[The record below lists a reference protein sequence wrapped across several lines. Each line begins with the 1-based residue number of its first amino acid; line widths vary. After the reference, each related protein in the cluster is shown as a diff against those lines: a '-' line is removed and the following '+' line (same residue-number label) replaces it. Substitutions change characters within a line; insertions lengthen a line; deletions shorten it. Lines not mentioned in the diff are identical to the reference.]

1 MKFIGFFGI
10 FLSGTIAAHASD
22 AASLWEE
29 FLDATARA
37 PHHEHLRDISPQEL
51 KELFSVHIDEGHQR
65 RMALQS
71 QKIQAR
77 RKQPQKHVK
86 KPGKGLGAGQR
97 TIVR

>member
-1 MKFIGFFGI
+1 MKITRLIGI
-10 FLSGTIAAHASD
+10 FLSGAIAAHASD

-37 PHHEHLRDISPQEL
+37 PHREHLRDISPQEL
-51 KELFSVHIDEGHQR
+51 KNLFGVHIDEGRQR
-65 RMALQS
+65 RAAFQN
-71 QKIQAR
+71 QKMQAR
-77 RKQPQKHVK
+77 QKLAQKHVK